1 MATSPNATQITPP
14 RVPIIDERTGAVS
27 REWYRWFYSLY
38 NVVGGGL
45 GVIPVAS
52 GGTGLSTIPTNGQ
65 LLIGNGTGYTLN
77 TLGVGSGISVTNG
90 LGTIVLANTGV
101 LSNIAGTGISV
112 SGATGNVTIA
122 NTGVLSFTGGTTGLT
137 PATATTGAVTLAGT
151 LIAVNGGTGFG
162 SYAVGDLLYAN
173 TTTTL
178 AKLPDVATGNALISG
193 GVSTA
198 PAWGKIGLTTHVSGT
213 LAVGNGGTG
222 AVTLTG
228 YVKGNGTAAFTASAT
243 IPNTDITGLGT
254 ISVKNIG
261 ASGSFTTVDLKT
273 VTVTDGI
280 ITSIV

>member
-14 RVPIIDERTGAVS
+14 RVPIIDQRTGAVS

-38 NVVGGGL
+38 NIVGNGL
-45 GVIPVAS
+45 GIIPVAS

-77 TLGVGSGISVTNG
+77 TLGVGAGISVTNG
-90 LGTIVLANTGV
+90 LGTITL
-101 LSNIAGTGISV
+101 
-112 SGATGNVTIA
+112 A

-137 PATATTGAVTLAGT
+137 PSTATTGDVTLAGT
-151 LIAVNGGTGFG
+151 LIAANGGTGFA

-193 GVSTA
+193 GVGVA
-198 PAWGKIGLTTHVSGT
+198 PAWGKIGLTTHVSGI
-213 LAVGNGGTG
+213 LGVPNGGSG
-222 AVTLTG
+222 AATLTG

-254 ISVKNIG
+254 ISVKNTG

>member
-14 RVPIIDERTGAVS
+14 RVSLIDERTGAVS

-38 NVVGGGL
+38 NIVGGGL
-45 GVIPVAS
+45 GIIPVAS

-77 TLGVGSGISVTNG
+77 TLAVGNGISVTNG
-90 LGTIVLANTGV
+90 VGTITLN
-101 LSNIAGTGISV
+101 
-112 SGATGNVTIA
+112 
-122 NTGVLSFTGGTTGLT
+122 NTGVLSFSGGATGLT
-137 PATATTGAVTLAGT
+137 PAIASTGDVTLAGT
-151 LIAVNGGTGFG
+151 LIAVNGGTGYA
-162 SYAVGDLLYAN
+162 SYAVGDLLYAS

-193 GVSTA
+193 GVNAA
-198 PAWGKIGLTTHVSGT
+198 PAWGKIGLTTHVSGI
-213 LAVGNGGTG
+213 LGVPNGGSG
-222 AVTLTG
+222 AATLTG

-254 ISVKNIG
+254 ISVKNTG